1 MIAYCFAE
9 IDGFSKFGSYTGNG
23 SADGTF
29 VWCGFRPR
37 WVMLKAFTASSV
49 EQWWIIDTSRS
60 PFNLCKN
67 NLAANSS
74 GAEQDGAANNRTL
87 DILSNGFKLRDIDAG
102 FNYATYSYIYAAFA
116 EAPFKYARAR

>member
-1 MIAYCFAE
+1 
-9 IDGFSKFGSYTGNG
+9 
-23 SADGTF
+23 
-29 VWCGFRPR
+29 
-37 WVMLKAFTASSV
+37 MLKAFTASSV

-74 GAEQDGAANNRTL
+74 GLEQDGVASNRTL

-116 EAPFKYARAR
+116 ESPFKYARAR